1 MGSWGHQLAKAAPLC
16 HKEAMSS
23 IDFPTFI
30 LSIGSAAMMGLGL
43 APRPD
48 SGKTEVDLDMARQNI
63 DLLEMIQ
70 KKTLNNLTPDE
81 DKLME
86 RVLYEVRTKFLEVS
100 KK

>member
-1 MGSWGHQLAKAAPLC
+1 
-16 HKEAMSS
+16 MSS
-23 IDFPTFI
+23 IDFPTFV
-30 LSIGSAAMMGLGL
+30 LSVASAAMMGMGL

-48 SGKTEVDLDMARQNI
+48 SGKTELDLEMARQNI

-70 KKTLNNLTPDE
+70 KKTLKNLTPDE

-100 KK
+100 KKK

>member
-1 MGSWGHQLAKAAPLC
+1 
-16 HKEAMSS
+16 MSS
-23 IDFPTFI
+23 IDFPTFV
-30 LSIGSAAMMGLGL
+30 LSVASASMMGLGL
-43 APRPD
+43 APRPE
-48 SGKTEVDLDMARQNI
+48 SGKTELDLEMARQNI

-81 DKLME
+81 TNLLE

>member
-1 MGSWGHQLAKAAPLC
+1 
-16 HKEAMSS
+16 MSS
-23 IDFPTFI
+23 IDFPTFV
-30 LSIGSAAMMGLGL
+30 LSVASAAMMGMGL

-48 SGKTEVDLDMARQNI
+48 SGKTELDLDMARQNI

-70 KKTLNNLTPDE
+70 KKTLKNLTPDE

-100 KK
+100 KKQ

>member
-1 MGSWGHQLAKAAPLC
+1 MG
-16 HKEAMSS
+16 S
-23 IDFPTFI
+23 IDFATFV
-30 LSIGSAAMMGLGL
+30 LSVASAAMMGLGL

-48 SGKTEVDLDMARQNI
+48 SGKQEVDLELARQNI

-70 KKTLNNLTPDE
+70 GKTKNNLTADE
-81 DKLME
+81 EKLLE

>member
-1 MGSWGHQLAKAAPLC
+1 
-16 HKEAMSS
+16 
-23 IDFPTFI
+23 
-30 LSIGSAAMMGLGL
+30 MMGMGL

-48 SGKTEVDLDMARQNI
+48 SGKAELDLELARQNI
-63 DLLEMIQ
+63 DLLELMQ

>member
-1 MGSWGHQLAKAAPLC
+1 
-16 HKEAMSS
+16 MSS

-30 LSIGSAAMMGLGL
+30 LSVASAAMMGMGL

-48 SGKTEVDLDMARQNI
+48 SGKTELDLNMARQNI
-63 DLLEMIQ
+63 DLLELIKQ
-70 KKTLNNLTPDE
+70 KTLKNLTPDE

>member
-1 MGSWGHQLAKAAPLC
+1 
-16 HKEAMSS
+16 
-23 IDFPTFI
+23 
-30 LSIGSAAMMGLGL
+30 MMGMGL

-48 SGKTEVDLDMARQNI
+48 SGKTETDLDIARQNI

-70 KKTLNNLTPDE
+70 KKTTNNLTPDE

-86 RVLYEVRTKFLEVS
+86 RVLFEVRTKFLEVS

>member
-1 MGSWGHQLAKAAPLC
+1 
-16 HKEAMSS
+16 
-23 IDFPTFI
+23 
-30 LSIGSAAMMGLGL
+30 MMGMGL

-48 SGKTEVDLDMARQNI
+48 SGKQEVDLEMARQNI

-70 KKTLNNLTPDE
+70 KKTQNNLTPDE
-81 DKLME
+81 NRLLD

>member
-1 MGSWGHQLAKAAPLC
+1 
-16 HKEAMSS
+16 MSA

-30 LSIGSAAMMGLGL
+30 LSVASAAMMGLGL

-48 SGKTEVDLDMARQNI
+48 SGKTELDIEMARQNI

-70 KKTLNNLTPDE
+70 TKTRNNLTPDE
-81 DKLME
+81 EKLLE
-86 RVLYEVRTKFLEVS
+86 RVLFEVRTKFLEVS